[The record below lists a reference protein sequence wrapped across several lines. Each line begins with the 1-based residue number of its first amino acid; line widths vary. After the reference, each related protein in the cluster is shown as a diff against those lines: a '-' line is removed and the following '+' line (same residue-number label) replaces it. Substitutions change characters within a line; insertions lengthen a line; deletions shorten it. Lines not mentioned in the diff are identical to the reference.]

1 MARMLLTALAVLCVP
16 RFAVCQTDFEK
27 YIDEIRKSGMSES
40 AASDVRAA
48 ADLLGGGSTFKA
60 SRTPEGYI
68 CGAFSGNMCFVPTK
82 DERLLEKQRALRERI
97 NAKVDAW
104 AKFLQKQAD
113 TDSSGFGSTDEG
125 RVLRREVEMGLIA
138 VQLTPT
144 VDELA
149 KAVFEDRAGVLADIA
164 AYSRGSRRPRSR
176 VWKDCLSYRPILWQR
191 LGDGRCRRTTRC
203 S

>member
-1 MARMLLTALAVLCVP
+1 MARMWLTTLAVLCVP

-27 YIDEIRKSGMSES
+27 YIDEIRKTGMSES
-40 AASDVRAA
+40 AASDVRTA
-48 ADLLGGGSTFKA
+48 ADLLGGGSTFRA
-60 SRTPEGYI
+60 TRTPEGYV
-68 CGAFSGNMCFVPTK
+68 GRSYSGNMCFLRTK
-82 DERLLEKQRALRERI
+82 DERLLEKQRTLREKI

-113 TDSSGFGSTDEG
+113 TDGSGFVSTDEG
-125 RVLRREVEMGLIA
+125 RVLRRRVEMGLIA

-164 AYSRGSRRPRSR
+164 AYSRLFAEARKQG
-176 VWKDCLSYRPILWQR
+176 L
-191 LGDGRCRRTTRC
+191 DGMPELPADLVAAAG
-203 S
+203 